1 MKGKVKFAFF
11 LLIIFCLESILNGH
25 LLRSFRH
32 MFSVSNLCCSRGEKR
47 LFSGVSF
54 SLQHGEY
61 LHLEGDNGVGKT
73 SLLRIACGLSPL
85 EQGEICWQGKSI
97 SENRD
102 EFRSNL
108 AYLGHQLA
116 LKEDLTPLENLLSHA
131 AVAGRQLPLPEA
143 KDALAQLG
151 LRGREHLPVRVLS
164 QGQKRRTALAR
175 LVVSTAKLWILDE
188 PFVALDPAAQN
199 ALSEVINAHLTRQG
213 MVLLTSHQAV
223 SHAGQ
228 GRSYRLR
235 S

>member
-1 MKGKVKFAFF
+1 
-11 LLIIFCLESILNGH
+11 
-25 LLRSFRH
+25 

-223 SHAGQ
+223 SLAGQ